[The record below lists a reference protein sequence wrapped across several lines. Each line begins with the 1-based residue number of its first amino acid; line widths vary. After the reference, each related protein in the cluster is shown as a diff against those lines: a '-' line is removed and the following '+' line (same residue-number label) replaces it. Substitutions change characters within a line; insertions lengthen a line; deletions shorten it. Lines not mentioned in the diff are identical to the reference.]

1 MQEQINHMLNRPF
14 TVFLACRKGRIYFT
28 WMILIFLF
36 LANFIQ
42 RFGLTTT
49 SHEYHKPLIIS
60 NYIVLFFVMYALVYM
75 MLSYFRPDYY
85 KIWTIRKEFCILFF
99 FFIPATA
106 FTTCLFVVFS
116 VPEFILT
123 LPAFVELQF
132 YNFIL
137 SIFSIPT
144 FGYFVDTQFN
154 PAKINSGSNQKEN
167 KKSKPHLTEVQALKI
182 IQQLNELMETQQL
195 YLSKKCNERQ
205 VAGQSGYSIHQ
216 ISYVLNNFCA
226 SSFSDFVNKYRVE
239 HACRILQNGKD
250 QKLKFEVVGYDCGF
264 GSKAIFYASFRKIT
278 GQTPAEYLADLQNK
292 PELN

>member
-1 MQEQINHMLNRPF
+1 
-14 TVFLACRKGRIYFT
+14 
-28 WMILIFLF
+28 MIFIFLF

-42 RFGLTTT
+42 RFGITTT

-60 NYIVLFFVMYALVYM
+60 NYIVLFFMIYALVYM

-99 FFIPATA
+99 FFIPATT

-144 FGYFVDTQFN
+144 FGYFVDSQFN
-154 PAKINSGSNQKEN
+154 PTETTQSNKLKE
-167 KKSKPHLTEVQALKI
+167 KTKSKSHLTDEQALNI
-182 IQQLNELMETQQL
+182 IQKLNELMESRQL

-205 VAGQSGYSIHQ
+205 VAGHCGYSIHQ

-239 HACRILQNGKD
+239 YACRILQNGKN
-250 QKLKFEVVGYDCGF
+250 QKLKLEAVGYDCGF

-278 GQTPAEYLADLQNK
+278 KQTPAEYLADIQNK
-292 PELN
+292 